1 MKKFLCFIAII
12 LVIVLAGYFA
22 GKYLEAVQTN
32 ADNINKNEVKDVV
45 NQVKDKITN
54 EYKNVVN
61 NVQEDKEENV
71 IENTVT
77 NTVTNDVEEEKE
89 PEKEETK
96 TPAANVGQTGEDDR
110 QKAINI
116 AKKEWGEDDN
126 VSFKIDEQSED
137 GKFVISVVDKN
148 TTKVVFWYSVDVKNN
163 TIEEK

>member
-45 NQVKDKITN
+45 NQVKNKITN
-54 EYKNVVN
+54 SVKNTVDN
-61 NVQEDKEENV
+61 TIKNETENV

-89 PEKEETK
+89 PEKEETT